1 MKKIKQKKIQ
11 DVAQSNYMKM
21 LRNLRNRIT
30 SEYSKVI
37 KKEYQGT
44 ILGYDWT

>member
-1 MKKIKQKKIQ
+1 MKKSKQNEIQ
-11 DVAQSNYMKM
+11 DAAQSNYMKM

-37 KKEYQGT
+37 KKEYQGI
-44 ILGYDWT
+44 ILGYD